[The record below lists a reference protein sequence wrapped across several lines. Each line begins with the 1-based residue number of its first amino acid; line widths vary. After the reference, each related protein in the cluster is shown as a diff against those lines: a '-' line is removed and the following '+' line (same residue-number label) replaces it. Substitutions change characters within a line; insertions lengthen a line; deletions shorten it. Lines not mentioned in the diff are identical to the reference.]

1 MPVLDISRTLF
12 VRTSSMRT
20 MFVRIG
26 LGITMLAAAGAG
38 AHAAE
43 AKLEGGT
50 VTLTQG
56 ESATFPISGGGN
68 GPANLDAQCDISDV
82 SGSASITFDGEYYV
96 PLSSPAV
103 GDVITLSR
111 GDTRSYQ
118 LAGVVDSQGRD
129 AYVAFRFG
137 GAAAAMCFPGMDCS
151 GAEGEA
157 GSVTISCR
165 NAS

>member
-1 MPVLDISRTLF
+1 MPVFDISRALF

>member
-1 MPVLDISRTLF
+1 MPVFDFSR
-12 VRTSSMRT
+12 SSVLRAA
-20 MFVRIG
+20 FGAG
-26 LGITMLAAAGAG
+26 LAVLAAAPAL
-38 AHAAE
+38 AAS

-50 VTLTQG
+50 VTLKEG
-56 ESATFPISGGGN
+56 ESAEFPISGGGN
-68 GPANLDAQCDISDV
+68 GPANLDAQCELGDV

-96 PLSSPAV
+96 PLSEPAV

-111 GDTRSYQ
+111 GDTRSYH
-118 LAGVVDSQGRD
+118 LAGVVDSKGQD

-151 GAEGEA
+151 GAEGKS
-157 GSVTISCR
+157 GSVTVTCR